1 MKRFFLF
8 AVIAITLFVLASCAK
23 DDSASFPISTESELQ
38 TLRNK
43 TDDPEFWESLDSSV
57 EMICNSVD
65 TDNRVTISV
74 RLRNSD
80 GTNVILEDVVS
91 GRSMPPEM
99 IAYAIANA
107 EDVIGEHEFGQNLKV
122 TGTIMKW
129 EEGQNSFSVCDLD
142 ADASWDYTTEGVMF
156 FAENESHR
164 MPGTENEY
172 GAIGVIDINPI
183 DIIPID
189 DPEANLASMANLALH
204 E

>member
-1 MKRFFLF
+1 
-8 AVIAITLFVLASCAK
+8 
-23 DDSASFPISTESELQ
+23 
-38 TLRNK
+38 
-43 TDDPEFWESLDSSV
+43 
-57 EMICNSVD
+57 
-65 TDNRVTISV
+65 
-74 RLRNSD
+74 
-80 GTNVILEDVVS
+80 
-91 GRSMPPEM
+91 
-99 IAYAIANA
+99 
-107 EDVIGEHEFGQNLKV
+107 
-122 TGTIMKW
+122 MKW